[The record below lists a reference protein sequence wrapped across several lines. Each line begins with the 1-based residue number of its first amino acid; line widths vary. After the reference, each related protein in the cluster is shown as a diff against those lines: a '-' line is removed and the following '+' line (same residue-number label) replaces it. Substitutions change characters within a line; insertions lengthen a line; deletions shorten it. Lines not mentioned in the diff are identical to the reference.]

1 MFNFS
6 LSLLITNLT
15 TFFIVGYS
23 NFYQTANPP
32 TFQSMKSEQTAN
44 QPFDQEPTH
53 KGIPLVCWVREAYS
67 KPESE
72 AQVSALLKVANQY
85 SAAGYQ
91 DKASDVLEQASE
103 IAQTVEDVQSKIKLL
118 LQVASGYVA
127 NQYSAARY
135 PDKAADLLEKAS
147 ESTQTVED
155 IQSKIKLSL
164 QVASVYID
172 AEEFASA
179 TPLLNS
185 ALQLTQATTE
195 KQAKLAFLTDIAS
208 QYAAANQKDKAADI
222 VAQIEQLRQTINTH
236 YFRRGSILDT
246 LTKVYAELGNLEQA
260 FQLIDTIEV
269 GFYKD
274 SKLAQVAR
282 EYIKR
287 GQYDQALQ
295 IAQHLEGFHFRPQIL
310 QIIVGKYTTQ
320 GQLDQA
326 LQVVQT
332 IQEESTKVSALVEV
346 ADKLIAT
353 EQPDNVEPILEQA
366 LEIANRAEDA
376 NFKASALTSIAQ
388 SYRKFGQ
395 ENQAVDLLDRAAKIA
410 DINSHTLA
418 KIAQQYW
425 QTGQEDKATQI
436 AINLPDTDQN
446 VLADIIIQ
454 KAKEGEYSQA
464 LQLVAF
470 FKGMER
476 KVFAPK
482 HIAEQYVEGGS
493 REPLSDIVAT
503 IKDAESRGI
512 FLGTIAENY
521 IKNDQ
526 YDTALTIVEAI
537 NDAYYKAAVLTQLSL
552 HYTAAGD
559 NSQATALLAQA
570 TEIAKNTDDYITST
584 LHPLY
589 KQVSILTSIAGLYQ
603 AIGQQEKAAEVLS
616 LAQKPAET
624 LPASDENLPPH
635 DPETMANLAQ
645 TNHRLY
651 WLQLAQN
658 YTEAKQYDRA
668 LVTLR
673 LVDDLATS
681 KRLRNR
687 LECAKNL

>member
-1 MFNFS
+1 
-6 LSLLITNLT
+6 
-15 TFFIVGYS
+15 
-23 NFYQTANPP
+23 
-32 TFQSMKSEQTAN
+32 MKSEPTTN
-44 QPFDQEPTH
+44 QPFDQEPTD

-91 DKASDVLEQASE
+91 DKASEVLEQALE
-103 IAQTVEDVQSKIKLL
+103 IARTVEDVQSKIKLL
-118 LQVASGYVA
+118 LQVASGYI
-127 NQYSAARY
+127 N
-135 PDKAADLLEKAS
+135 
-147 ESTQTVED
+147 
-155 IQSKIKLSL
+155 
-164 QVASVYID
+164 

-185 ALQLTQATTE
+185 ALQLTQATTDE
-195 KQAKLAFLTDIAS
+195 QAKLAFLTDIAS

-222 VAQIEQLRQTINTH
+222 VAQIEQLRQTIDIH

-246 LTKVYAELGNLEQA
+246 LTKVYAKLGNLEQA

-269 GFYKD
+269 GFPKD
-274 SKLAQVAR
+274 SKLAKVAR

-295 IAQHLEGFHFRPQIL
+295 IAQHLEGFRPQTL
-310 QIIVGKYTTQ
+310 REIVGKYAAQ
-320 GQLDQA
+320 GQLNQA
-326 LQVVQT
+326 LQIVQT
-332 IQEESTKVSALVEV
+332 IQEESTEFSALVEV

-366 LEIANRAEDA
+366 LEIVNRAEDA

-395 ENQAVDLLDRAAKIA
+395 ENQAVELLDRAAKIA

-418 KIAQQYW
+418 KVAQQYW
-425 QTGQEDKATQI
+425 QTGQEYKATQI
-436 AINLPDTDQN
+436 AINLPDANQD
-446 VLADIIIQ
+446 VLFDIITEKTKQ
-454 KAKEGEYSQA
+454 GEYSQA
-464 LQLVAF
+464 LQLVHF
-470 FKGMER
+470 FKGMDR

-482 HIAEQYVEGGS
+482 HIAEEYLEVGS
-493 REPLSDIVAT
+493 REPLAEIVAT
-503 IKDAESRGI
+503 IKDAESREI
-512 FLGTIAENY
+512 FLATIAENY

-559 NSQATALLAQA
+559 NSQATSLLAQA
-570 TEIAKNTDDYITST
+570 TEIAKNTDDYIMI
-584 LHPLY
+584 HPLL

-624 LPASDENLPPH
+624 LQASDENLPIYD

-645 TNHRLY
+645 ANHRLY

-681 KRLRNR
+681 KRLRTR

>member
-1 MFNFS
+1 MFNS
-6 LSLLITNLT
+6 LLSLLITNLT
-15 TFFIVGYS
+15 TLFIVGSS

-53 KGIPLVCWVREAYS
+53 KGIPLVCWVREAYL
-67 KPESE
+67 KPASE
-72 AQVSALLKVANQY
+72 TQVLALLKVANQY
-85 SAAGYQ
+85 SAAGYPDQ
-91 DKASDVLEQASE
+91 ASEVLEQASE

-118 LQVASGYVA
+118 LQVASGYV
-127 NQYSAARY
+127 
-135 PDKAADLLEKAS
+135 
-147 ESTQTVED
+147 
-155 IQSKIKLSL
+155 
-164 QVASVYID
+164 D

-185 ALQLTQATTE
+185 ALQLTQATIDE
-195 KQAKLAFLTDIAS
+195 QAKLAFLTDIAS

-222 VAQIEQLRQTINTH
+222 VAQIEQLRETVDIN

-246 LTKVYAELGNLEQA
+246 LTEVYAELGNLEQA
-260 FQLIDTIEV
+260 VQLIDTIEV
-269 GFYKD
+269 GFLKD
-274 SKLAQVAR
+274 SKLAKVAR

-295 IAQHLEGFHFRPQIL
+295 IAQHLEGFRPQTL
-310 QIIVGKYTTQ
+310 REIVGKYAAQ

-332 IQEESTKVSALVEV
+332 IQEESTKVSALVEI
-346 ADKLIAT
+346 ANNLIAT

-366 LEIANRAEDA
+366 LEIVNRAEDA

-388 SYRKFGQ
+388 SYHEFGQ
-395 ENQAVDLLDRAAKIA
+395 ENQAVELLDRAAKIA

-418 KIAQQYW
+418 KVAQQYW

-436 AINLPDTDQN
+436 AINLPDANQD
-446 VLADIIIQ
+446 VLVDIITE

-470 FKGMER
+470 LKEMER

-493 REPLSDIVAT
+493 SEPLSDIVAT

-512 FLGTIAENY
+512 FLATIAENY

-537 NDAYYKAAVLTQLSL
+537 NDAYYKAAVLTQLSR

-559 NSQATALLAQA
+559 NSKATALLAQA
-570 TEIAKNTDDYITST
+570 TEIAKNTDDYITIT
-584 LHPLY
+584 LHPLV

-624 LPASDENLPPH
+624 LQASDENLPIYY
-635 DPETMANLAQ
+635 PERMANLAQ
-645 TNHRLY
+645 SSHRLY

>member
-1 MFNFS
+1 MFNLS

-15 TFFIVGYS
+15 TLFIVGYS

-32 TFQSMKSEQTAN
+32 YFQSMKSEPTTN
-44 QPFDQEPTH
+44 QPFDQEPTD

-67 KPESE
+67 KPEYE
-72 AQVSALLKVANQY
+72 AQVLALLKVANQY

-91 DKASDVLEQASE
+91 DKASEVLEQALD
-103 IAQTVEDVQSKIKLL
+103 IAQTVEDIQSKIKLL
-118 LQVASGYVA
+118 LQVASGYINA
-127 NQYSAARY
+127 
-135 PDKAADLLEKAS
+135 EK
-147 ESTQTVED
+147 
-155 IQSKIKLSL
+155 
-164 QVASVYID
+164 
-172 AEEFASA
+172 FASA

-185 ALQLTQATTE
+185 ALQLTQATTD
-195 KQAKLAFLTDIAS
+195 KQVLLAFLTDIAS

-222 VAQIEQLRQTINTH
+222 VAQIEQLRQTIDIH

-246 LTKVYAELGNLEQA
+246 LTKVYAKLGNLEQA

-269 GFYKD
+269 GFPKD
-274 SKLAQVAR
+274 SKLAKVAR

-295 IAQHLEGFHFRPQIL
+295 IAQHLEGFRPQIL
-310 QIIVGKYTTQ
+310 REIVGKYAAQ
-320 GQLDQA
+320 GQLNQA
-326 LQVVQT
+326 LQIVQT
-332 IQEESTKVSALVEV
+332 IQEESREFSALVEV

-366 LEIANRAEDA
+366 LEIVNRAEDA

-395 ENQAVDLLDRAAKIA
+395 ENQAVDLLEQALEIANRAEDANFKASALTNIAQSYRKFGQENQAVELLDRAAKIA

-436 AINLPDTDQN
+436 AINLPDANQD
-446 VLADIIIQ
+446 VLVLIIIQ
-454 KAKEGEYSQA
+454 KAKQGEYSQA

-470 FKGMER
+470 FKEMER

-493 REPLSDIVAT
+493 SEPLSDIVAT
-503 IKDAESRGI
+503 IKDAESREI
-512 FLGTIAENY
+512 FLATIAENY

-570 TEIAKNTDDYITST
+570 TEIAKNTDDYIMI
-584 LHPLY
+584 HPLL

-624 LPASDENLPPH
+624 LQASDENLPIH

-645 TNHRLY
+645 ANHQIY

-668 LVTLR
+668 LATLR

-681 KRLRNR
+681 KRLRTR